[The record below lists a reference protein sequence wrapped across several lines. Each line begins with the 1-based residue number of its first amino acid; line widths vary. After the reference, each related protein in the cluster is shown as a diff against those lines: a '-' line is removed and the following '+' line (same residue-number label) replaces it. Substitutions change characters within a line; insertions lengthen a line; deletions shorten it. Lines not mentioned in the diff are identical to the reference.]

1 MQQSKNSQPEIVDPA
16 VHPLKSL
23 TAAQFAALGGTAVV
37 FVRPILGEALTGML
51 DEEGFIGD
59 EEYQLVMSADGT
71 PLFVTDTQEAVSD
84 WLSDK
89 NYGIV
94 PLH

>member
-1 MQQSKNSQPEIVDPA
+1 MQDKPNYQREVVDPA
-16 VHPLKSL
+16 IHPLKSL

-37 FVRPILGEALTGML
+37 FVRPIKGEALTKMLGETGFL
-51 DEEGFIGD
+51 DELD
-59 EEYQLVMSADGT
+59 YHLVMSADGT
-71 PLFVTDTQEAVSD
+71 PLYVTDTPDAVTD
-84 WLSDK
+84 WLAEK